1 MLAVGRKA
9 QPSAGFRNTDPSSKS
24 SSSSSSC
31 RLSFYEAPPAVDV
44 DVDTFETYGI
54 ARLQVLRR
62 IDVLQARGVKGDRFD
77 KEILKADLEHLF
89 PAGSSSSSDE
99 NKDNK
104 DRISHY
110 VLRMAYCQTEE
121 LRRWFLTNE
130 CLLFKLRFETAKP
143 SDVDRFLRDQDTL
156 LRHPPISQEEK
167 MRLKPKLLG
176 VNQPQVNNGNGNGN
190 GILRHPPISQ
200 EEKMRLKPKLL
211 GVNQPQVNN
220 GNGNGNGNG
229 SGVNAAETAFN
240 KTEYYRVPFADVLSL
255 VARREVYLEAGHA
268 YVSRSRIL
276 SIVEGRFR
284 TSLSGSLARAYQMQH
299 VWSSDVRIGSV
310 VSRLSKVA
318 FRYGG
323 GGAGGLAGGGSA
335 DTAHATTQVFLD
347 YLRTVMGHSDLKTKP
362 AGVNKLF
369 VSTGTRKPNV
379 ADRTCPIAGRIHKS
393 NTQKYTV
400 YFDTLVMEQGCWD
413 GCCQATNK
421 HVYYAIKTTTTTSG
435 DGGDGSTS
443 LRCARVGWNP
453 PPLDPNALRSTLEAM
468 GCRSGTGGGT
478 SSSSSS
484 ASASSSSPR
493 SSAGSKKQR
502 VVSP

>member
-176 VNQPQVNNGNGNGN
+176 VNQPQVN
-190 GILRHPPISQ
+190 
-200 EEKMRLKPKLL
+200 
-211 GVNQPQVNN
+211 
-220 GNGNGNGNG
+220 NGNGNGNG